1 MFYVTNDY
9 NAMPIS
15 LEKAKAFLRVA
26 SQDDDILI
34 TALVKSAVN
43 YAENKF
49 NIVIGK
55 KDYECKMYL
64 YTREFV
70 ISKPYLVNVN
80 FVKINNAIVSFTQKG
95 NTIILNDDAPDD
107 AQVCINFT
115 CENNYFGEALE
126 IAILRHVFYLYENRA
141 SSEIN
146 SSSIEL
152 IYNFLIP
159 NNYNI

>member
-1 MFYVTNDY
+1 
-9 NAMPIS
+9 
-15 LEKAKAFLRVA
+15 
-26 SQDDDILI
+26 
-34 TALVKSAVN
+34 
-43 YAENKF
+43 
-49 NIVIGK
+49 
-55 KDYECKMYL
+55 
-64 YTREFV
+64 
-70 ISKPYLVNVN
+70 VN
-80 FVKINNAIVSFTQKG
+80 FVKINNVTVSFTQKG
-95 NTIILNDDAPDD
+95 NTIILNDDASDD

-146 SSSIEL
+146 SKSIEL